1 MSVAPPLE
9 HVEASIIAPQETA
22 DRSQLFAQLSIRNL
36 QPIRLAVYTP
46 RGQT

>member
-1 MSVAPPLE
+1 MSIASPSE
-9 HVEASIIAPQETA
+9 HVEANIIASQETG

-46 RGQT
+46 RGQF